1 MKSMAWM
8 LIPAI
13 LLSSASCFKKNPG
26 PISVQN
32 EVSPGTVQSGG
43 YVDWEVSVT
52 NQGGKVTISRIH
64 LEEECIAG
72 WGVGIYGAELDVP
85 LSNSEVAANAT
96 EVVHAQTS
104 PCLNTGPNDITIQN
118 TVTVYSNGGTDTDVT
133 TYKILC
139 SKAEGSS
146 SIVKGLLK

>member
-1 MKSMAWM
+1 MRAAAW
-8 LIPAI
+8 
-13 LLSSASCFKKNPG
+13 LLVTAVLLAGTNCFKKPG

-32 EVSPGTVQSGG
+32 EVSPAVVQSGG
-43 YVDWEVSVT
+43 YIDWEVSVA

-64 LEEECIAG
+64 VEEECIEG
-72 WGVGIYGAELDVP
+72 WGVGYYGAELDIP
-85 LSNSEVAANAT
+85 LSNSTIAANAT

-104 PCLNTGPNDITIQN
+104 PCLNTGSNDLVIRN

-139 SKAEGSS
+139 SKMAGGTP
-146 SIVKGLLK
+146 VVRGLVE